1 MGLFIEDLL
10 NFGNLMDAE
19 IDIQLQKDLLKST
32 YPKLNFELDDGLLK
46 IHMETRGLLFKRKKE
61 IRLSENANSVKNDK
75 NTGRRYILMK
85 VLTKDLPEELTKE
98 EVFLVDG
105 ELFGMDVWPAVK
117 LTEVYEKIP
126 KQFKERLTLT
136 RYKLKRDGIRIFLRV
151 EK

>member
-19 IDIQLQKDLLKST
+19 IDIQLQKDLLKSA

-46 IHMETRGLLFKRKKE
+46 IQMETKGMLFKRKKE
-61 IRLSENANSVKNDK
+61 IRLSENTDSVKNDRD
-75 NTGRRYILMK
+75 TGRRYILMK
-85 VLTKDLPEELTKE
+85 ALTKDLPEELTKD
-98 EVFLVDG
+98 EVFLIDG
-105 ELFGMDVWPAVK
+105 ELFGMDIWPAVK

-136 RYKLKRDGIRIFLRV
+136 RYKLKKDGIRIFLRV